1 MKCDGK
7 ITTQCT
13 DLRFSEQ
20 VSCEKLRKVVALAW
34 VGGLLDTSCMRE
46 VNQQQKKQRK
56 GKGA

>member
-20 VSCEKLRKVVALAW
+20 VSCEKLRKVVALTW
-34 VGGLLDTSCMRE
+34 VGLLDTSCMRE
-46 VNQQQKKQRK
+46 VNQQQKKKQRK